1 MMEVIAINRSGCCA
15 ILDNGTIIHFA
26 LMLDIDQQETD
37 DVSEAVVAVAPL
49 PDGRWA
55 VIDFS
60 KFETVSVH

>member
-1 MMEVIAINRSGCCA
+1 MMEVIAINRSEACA
-15 ILDNGTIIHFA
+15 ILDTGQIIHFA
-26 LMLDIDQQETD
+26 LMLDIHQDETD
-37 DVSEAVVAVAPL
+37 DVSQAVVAVAPL

>member
-1 MMEVIAINRSGCCA
+1 MEVIAINRSEACA
-15 ILDNGTIIHFA
+15 ILDTGHIIHFSV
-26 LMLDIDQQETD
+26 MLDREGDETN
-37 DVSEAVVAVAPL
+37 DVTETVVAVAPL

>member
-1 MMEVIAINRSGCCA
+1 MQVVAINRTDATA
-15 ILDNGTIIHFA
+15 ILDCGTIIHFA
-26 LMLDIDQQETD
+26 TMLDLDGNETD
-37 DVSEAVVAVAPL
+37 DVSECVCAVAPL